1 MKTVFKGR
9 QDYVPLWREMQ
20 KFTNHRNEETPDT
33 IWFVEHPPVYT
44 LGLNANKDH
53 LLSPGKVPVVKVDRG
68 GQVTFHGLG
77 QLMIYPLID
86 LNRLKLGVR
95 DLLNSLEKSIID
107 LAAEYNT
114 KANNCPEAP
123 GVYVK
128 RKKLASVGL
137 RIRRGSSF
145 HGMALN
151 VDIDLEPFERINPC
165 GYSEMKMTDLK
176 RLGINLSLEE
186 ASNKFLPYFLK
197 HIAFYSK
204 KTNSNF

>member
-1 MKTVFKGR
+1 MKTVFRGK

-20 KFTNHRNEETPDT
+20 KFTNHRNENTPDT

-44 LGLNANKDH
+44 LGLNANEDH
-53 LLSPGKVPVVKVDRG
+53 LLSPGKTPVVKVDRG

-86 LNRLKLGVR
+86 LNRLKIGVR

-107 LAAEYNT
+107 LAAEYST
-114 KANNCPEAP
+114 TANNCPEAP
-123 GVYVK
+123 GVYVNG
-128 RKKLASVGL
+128 KKLASVGL

-151 VDIDLEPFERINPC
+151 VDIELEPFEKINPC
-165 GYSEMKMTDLK
+165 GFPKMKMTDLK
-176 RLGINLSLEE
+176 RLGINLNLEE

-197 HIAFYSK
+197 HISFYSK
-204 KTNSNF
+204 K

>member
-1 MKTVFKGR
+1 MKTVFRGR

-20 KFTNHRNEETPDT
+20 KFTNHRNEKTPDT

-44 LGLNANKDH
+44 LGLNANEDH
-53 LLSPGKVPVVKVDRG
+53 LLSPGKTPVVKVDRG

-86 LNRLKLGVR
+86 LNRLKIGVR

-107 LAAEYNT
+107 LAAEYST

-128 RKKLASVGL
+128 GKKLASVGL

-151 VDIDLEPFERINPC
+151 VDIELEPFEKINPC
-165 GYSEMKMTDLK
+165 GYPEMKMTDLK
-176 RLGINLSLEE
+176 RLGINLNLEE
-186 ASNKFLPYFLK
+186 ASNKFLPYFLR
-197 HIAFYSK
+197 HISFYSK
-204 KTNSNF
+204 K